1 MVRRLCVTPAVGSL
15 MQWLLTRRN
24 RTTELSTDH
33 EHVNTTQS
41 SSPVRSDNV
50 SGNWSEGATG
60 KNAAAVAGTVEA
72 REGGGAC
79 HGAPPTGVRSCD
91 SGGVAKLVRRVSRY
105 RLRFCLERYEQQW
118 HSGYG

>member
-33 EHVNTTQS
+33 VHVNTTQS

-50 SGNWSEGATG
+50 SGNRSERVTG
-60 KNAAAVAGTVEA
+60 KDAAAVAGTAEA

-79 HGAPPTGVRSCD
+79 RGAPAARLGRCD
-91 SGGVAKLVRRVSRY
+91 SCRRTEHV
-105 RLRFCLERYEQQW
+105 
-118 HSGYG
+118 

>member
-1 MVRRLCVTPAVGSL
+1 MVKVTALSKRAVVRIAHACPASASHSTMVRRLCVTPAVGSL

-60 KNAAAVAGTVEA
+60 KDAAAVAGTVEA

-79 HGAPPTGVRSCD
+79 RGA
-91 SGGVAKLVRRVSRY
+91 
-105 RLRFCLERYEQQW
+105 
-118 HSGYG
+118 

>member
-50 SGNWSEGATG
+50 SGNWSERATG
-60 KNAAAVAGTVEA
+60 KDAAAVAGTIEA
-72 REGGGAC
+72 REGGGARR
-79 HGAPPTGVRSCD
+79 GAPAAGLRGCHA
-91 SGGVAKLVRRVSRY
+91 GGGAGAVPPRCLGRHRHLRRRV
-105 RLRFCLERYEQQW
+105 ERR
-118 HSGYG
+118 